1 VDQQQEKKAVISVMP
16 FIDESVI
23 ASFDNL
29 TAPQFAALSA
39 VCAREAVLM
48 GISPITIAELFA
60 ATLAVIEDCQTEQAG
75 RHQSHLPSS
84 MTAVDWTRQS
94 YIDQYHRW
102 WARPL

>member
-1 VDQQQEKKAVISVMP
+1 MDQQQEKKAVISVMP
-16 FIDESVI
+16 FIDEWVI
-23 ASFDNL
+23 PSFDKL
-29 TAPQFAALSA
+29 TAPQFAGLSLA
-39 VCAREAVLM
+39 CAREAILQGM
-48 GISPITIAELFA
+48 SPESIAELFV